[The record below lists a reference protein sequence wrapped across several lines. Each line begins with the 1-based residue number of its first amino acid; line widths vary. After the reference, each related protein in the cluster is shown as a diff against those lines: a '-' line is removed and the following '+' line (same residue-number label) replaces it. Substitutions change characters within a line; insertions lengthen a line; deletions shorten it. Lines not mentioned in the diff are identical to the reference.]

1 MNIER
6 FTISA
11 SKRLQEAQ
19 SFAIRNGNSTFESVH
34 LLLSILEAQDSI
46 NLEILRRLKMDETV
60 LKSKATEILSKFP
73 KIVWWQNQLIISWEL
88 NMVLGF
94 ADNLAKTMQDSYITE
109 EHLFLSLIDKATSL
123 KDLFNSE
130 KITFNDYK
138 KEIDN
143 MRSGEKVTSNDAENM
158 YESLKKY
165 TIDLIEL
172 AKAGK
177 IDPVI
182 GREEE
187 IRRTIQILSRRQK
200 NNPVIIWDPWVGK
213 TAIVEW
219 IARKIVEN
227 DVPDN
232 LKWKKIMSLDMGA
245 LIAWAKFRW
254 EFEER
259 LKAVLKEV
267 EKSDWWIILFIDEVH
282 TIVWA
287 WAQEGWSDAGNLLKP
302 ALARGQIR
310 VIGATTINEYRK
322 YIEKDQALERRF
334 QPVMVDE
341 PNQTDA
347 IAILRWLKDRY
358 ETFHWIKISDKAI
371 VGAVEFSSKY
381 IADRKLPDKAIDL
394 IDEASA
400 SVKMT
405 STSKPVELDGLEK
418 EISSLEIEK
427 EAIKSEKNSD
437 KIRLEEIEREVAN
450 KQESLR
456 TKLSKWHK
464 EKELIAKM
472 KENKQVIENKKLEAE
487 DFERK
492 FDYQTVARLRY
503 NDIPA
508 LELENENIEKE
519 LIENQSK
526 WDSFLK
532 DKVDLEDIASIVSKW
547 TGIPV
552 GKLVEQEKEKYLQ
565 LFDRLKTRVIWQNDA
580 LKLVTESIQRN
591 KAWLSDE
598 KKPIWSFLFLWPT
611 WVGKTETAKALA
623 EELFNDKNAFIRIDM
638 SEYMESHSVSRLI
651 GSPPGYVW
659 HDKWW
664 QLTELVRRKPYS
676 VILFDE
682 IEKASRDVFNVFL
695 QILDDGRLTDGKW
708 RVVNFKNTII
718 IMTSNIGSQEFSNEI
733 NHIWFDTE
741 SDWKDKK
748 KPKIVR
754 DFPKIKEK
762 VLSHLKSHFRPEFI
776 NRIDDIIVF
785 NALDKEILTWI
796 VDILLQEII
805 ELLKPKH
812 IALNFSQKLKNYIIR
827 VGYDPIY
834 WARPLKRAITK
845 HITNE
850 LSTRILSW
858 EIMDWDVIN
867 LDIKWDRLLV
877 NKDNL

>member
-1 MNIER
+1 MNIEK

-19 SFAIRNGNSTFESVH
+19 NIAVSNGNNTFESAH
-34 LLLSILEAQDSI
+34 LLLAILEAPDSI
-46 NLEILRRLKMDETV
+46 NN
-60 LKSKATEILSKFP
+60 EILSRLGINGELLRNEVNDFVAKLLR
-73 KIVWWQNQLIISWEL
+73 VSWWQSQITASQEL
-88 NMVLGF
+88 NQVL
-94 ADNLAKTMQDSYITE
+94 AYSDNLARSMQDSYITE
-109 EHLFLSLIDKATSL
+109 EHLFLSLIEKASSL
-123 KDLFNSE
+123 SGVFKTYL
-130 KITFNDYK
+130 ITFSDYK
-138 KEIDN
+138 KEVENI
-143 MRSGEKVTSNDAENM
+143 RSGEKVTSNDAENI

-165 TIDLIEL
+165 AIDLVEL
-172 AKAGK
+172 AKAWK

-182 GREEE
+182 WREEE

-232 LKWKKIMSLDMGA
+232 LKWKKIMSLDMWA

-267 EKSDWWIILFIDEVH
+267 EKSEGWIILFIDEVH
-282 TIVWA
+282 TIVGA
-287 WAQEGWSDAGNLLKP
+287 WGQEWWWDAGNLLKP

-341 PNQTDA
+341 PSIPEA
-347 IAILRWLKDRY
+347 ISILRWLKDRY
-358 ETFHWIKISDKAI
+358 ETFHGIKISDKAI
-371 VGAVEFSSKY
+371 VWAVEFSSKY

-400 SVKMT
+400 SVKMS
-405 STSKPVELDGLEK
+405 STSKPVELDTLEK
-418 EISSLEIEK
+418 EIRFLEIEK
-427 EAIKSEKNSD
+427 EAIKNEKSWD
-437 KIRLEEIEREVAN
+437 KLRLEEIEKELAN
-450 KQESLR
+450 KQENLR
-456 TKLSKWHK
+456 TKVSKWQK
-464 EKELIAKM
+464 EKDLIAKI
-472 KENKQVIENKKLEAE
+472 KENKEKIEKLKLEAE
-487 DFERK
+487 DFERN
-492 FDYQTVARLRY
+492 FDYQAVARIRY

-508 LELENENIEKE
+508 LEKENIE
-519 LIENQSK
+519 IESDIEENKKK
-526 WDSFLK
+526 WETYLK
-532 DKVDLEDIASIVSKW
+532 DRVDIEDIASIVSKW

-565 LFDRLKTRVIWQNDA
+565 LFERLNKKVIGQNEA
-580 LKLVTESIQRN
+580 LKLVSEAIIRN

-598 KKPIWSFLFLWPT
+598 KKPIGSFLFLGPT

-623 EELFNDKNAFIRIDM
+623 EEIFNDKNAFIRIDM
-638 SEYMESHSVSRLI
+638 SEYMESHTVSRLI
-651 GSPPGYVW
+651 GSPPGYIG
-659 HDKWW
+659 HEEWW

-708 RVVNFKNTII
+708 RTISFKNTII
-718 IMTSNIGSQEFSNEI
+718 IMTSNIGSQEFAWEGGQ
-733 NHIWFDTE
+733 IWFDVE
-741 SDWKDKK
+741 SEWEDTK

-754 DFPKIKEK
+754 DFPKIKER
-762 VLSHLKSHFRPEFI
+762 VISHLNKFFKPEFI

-785 NALDKEILTWI
+785 NALDKETLDWI
-796 VDILLQEII
+796 VDSLLQELVDI
-805 ELLKPKH
+805 LKQKH
-812 IALNFSQKLKNYIIR
+812 IKISFTKNLKDYLIK
-827 VGYDPIY
+827 VWFDPIY

-845 HITNE
+845 YVINE
-850 LSTRILSW
+850 LSSKLLSW
-858 EIMDWDVIN
+858 EILEGSEIELDVEWEK
-867 LDIKWDRLLV
+867 LVV
-877 NKDNL
+877 NKLN